1 MFGICH
7 IHCFFLLEFQQKSG
21 LHTNRW
27 VMLKGVFPS
36 QMFNAYIERAMF
48 KQIFFWGGGAE
59 HSQHAEV
66 PGARDGTG
74 ATAVTIPSP

>member
-1 MFGICH
+1 M
-7 IHCFFLLEFQQKSG
+7 
-21 LHTNRW
+21 T
-27 VMLKGVFPS
+27 LKGIFPS

-74 ATAVTIPSP
+74 ATAEDNMESLTARPPGSS